1 MILIN
6 FPIKRF
12 ITTAS
17 SLPYKKVAKL
27 NFDLYKPHHST
38 YAKLPIH
45 CQEPLIFLHGIY
57 GYSKSFGSDY
67 QQLSN
72 LLQTPV
78 YSIDMRCH
86 GESEDCLPFNY
97 ETLADDLENFV
108 ITHNLNKPSLLGFSL
123 GAKLAMV
130 ALLKSPQLYTSG
142 VIVDNVPLKQDIIK
156 PNLTAFGNALKS
168 VVYDSD
174 ISKHDPLW
182 ISKTFDKMKE
192 FCGDMP
198 ANFYMFHNIQRKPS
212 SLKKYSSGS
221 LKNGLFCKVPIAD
234 ISALVVENVPDWPE
248 EALKGLQ
255 TDSPILLIKASHSG
269 FVKEEGLAALKRHFP
284 NISVTEIAGTHL
296 VMKERPQEYI
306 SAVGRWFYDQNSKK
320 ASSPKITNVDSFKS
334 LSHRDAPSSEKVS
347 HTEIF

>member
-6 FPIKRF
+6 FSLKRF
-12 ITTAS
+12 ASTANP
-17 SLPYKKVAKL
+17 LPYKKVAKL

-57 GYSKSFGSDY
+57 GYSKSFCSDY

-86 GESEDCLPFNY
+86 GESENCLPFNY
-97 ETLADDLENFV
+97 ETLADDLDNFV

-156 PNLTAFGNALKS
+156 PNLTAFCNALKS
-168 VVYDSD
+168 VIYNSE

-182 ISKTFDKMKE
+182 ISKAFDKMKSC
-192 FCGDMP
+192 CGDMP
-198 ANFYMFHNIQRKPS
+198 ANFYMFHNIQRKS
-212 SLKKYSSGS
+212 SLMKEYSSDS
-221 LKNGLFCKVPIAD
+221 SKDGLFCKVPIAE
-234 ISALVVENVPDWPE
+234 ISHLVIENVPDWPE
-248 EALKGLQ
+248 EAVKGLQ
-255 TDSPILLIKASHSG
+255 TDTPILLIKASHSG
-269 FVKEEGLAALKRHFP
+269 FVKEEGFAALKKHFP

-306 SAVGRWFYDQNSKK
+306 SAVGRWFYEQNSKK
-320 ASSPKITNVDSFKS
+320 ASSSKVSKADAFKN
-334 LSHRDAPSSEKVS
+334 LTHQDVPSSEKV
-347 HTEIF
+347 TNTNIF

>member
-1 MILIN
+1 MLFIGLSIR
-6 FPIKRF
+6 RF
-12 ITTAS
+12 VSTTT

-38 YAKLPIH
+38 YGKLPIH

-57 GYSKSFGSDY
+57 GYSKSFSTDY

-86 GESEDCLPFNY
+86 GESENCLPFNY
-97 ETLADDLENFV
+97 ETLADDLDNFV

-130 ALLKSPQLYTSG
+130 ALLRSPQLYTSG

-168 VVYDSD
+168 VIHDSE
-174 ISKHDPLW
+174 IRRHDPLW
-182 ISKTFDKMKE
+182 ISKSFDKMKK

-198 ANFYMFHNIQRKPS
+198 ANFYLFHNIQRKA
-212 SLKKYSSGS
+212 SLLKEYSSDKS
-221 LKNGLFCKVPIAD
+221 KDGLFCKVPIAE
-234 ISALVVENVPDWPE
+234 ISDHFIENVPDWPE
-248 EALKGLQ
+248 EALKEMQ
-255 TDSPILLIKASHSG
+255 TLSPILLIKASHSG
-269 FVKEEGLAALKRHFP
+269 FVKEEGLAALKKHFP
-284 NISVTEIAGTHL
+284 NLSVTEIAGTHL
-296 VMKERPQEYI
+296 VMKERPQEYL
-306 SAVGRWFYDQNSKK
+306 SAVGRWFYEQNSKK
-320 ASSPKITNVDSFKS
+320 ITPSDKKVKTYKNLSQQVVVSS
-334 LSHRDAPSSEKVS
+334 RKVS
-347 HTEIF
+347 NTDFL